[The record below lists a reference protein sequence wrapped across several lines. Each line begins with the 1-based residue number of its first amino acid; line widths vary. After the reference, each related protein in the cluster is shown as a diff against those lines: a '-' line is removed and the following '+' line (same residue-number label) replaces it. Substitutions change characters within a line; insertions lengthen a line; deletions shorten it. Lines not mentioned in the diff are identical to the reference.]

1 MPSERSSSEPAVAT
15 DLEALLQPTL
25 KGRGQTPAPYS
36 VRANFL
42 VAFFGGVYATLL
54 FSWLNSRRL
63 GRAREDGWFYA
74 LIAVLW
80 TGAVMSIAYLVA
92 LDRLPSW
99 LAQSDRP
106 ARDIRYFGR
115 VVALIVFGV
124 IYLRLR
130 RFFKAAQIAGVES
143 PSPWKPALA
152 IIAGAMVL
160 SFVAAAGGAML
171 AGTVAR

>member
-1 MPSERSSSEPAVAT
+1 MPSEPSSSDPASAG

-25 KGRGQTPAPYS
+25 AGRGPTPALYS

-63 GRAREDGWFYA
+63 GRAREDGLFYA

-80 TGAVMSIAYLVA
+80 TGAVMAIAYLMA

-99 LAQSDRP
+99 LAQTDRP
-106 ARDIRYFGR
+106 ARDIRYLGR
-115 VVALIVFGV
+115 VVALLVFGV

-143 PSPWKPALA
+143 PSPWKPGLA
-152 IIAGAMVL
+152 IVAAAIVL
-160 SFVAAAGGAML
+160 SFVAGAAGAML
-171 AGTVAR
+171 AGTVSR